1 MTEQGEDKPSPLLWT
16 RWSPAWS
23 IVGWATGRG
32 QAIAPTMDEVVASV
46 QHSRGD
52 GLVLALWSPVY
63 GILRTRQSSWKREKT
78 MFMKRFTRPFRQLR
92 GKLTLSYPLTS
103 VVSFLLVELIFIT
116 VVLVV
121 VSLNLPAI
129 VLSGLKQEAP
139 QAAPYFVHG
148 SPDRAEL
155 TSWLS
160 VANA

>member
-1 MTEQGEDKPSPLLWT
+1 MRVESIADVTCIWYTEGKVVLLE
-16 RWSPAWS
+16 SGKA
-23 IVGWATGRG
+23 
-32 QAIAPTMDEVVASV
+32 M
-46 QHSRGD
+46 
-52 GLVLALWSPVY
+52 L
-63 GILRTRQSSWKREKT
+63 
-78 MFMKRFTRPFRQLR
+78 MKRFTRPFRQLR
-92 GKLTLSYPLTS
+92 GKLTLSYTLTS

-160 VANA
+160 VANAA